1 MAAFWTGAATS
12 GHDIRQAL
20 LTSGVAAFLAFAE
33 LPAEL
38 DQRDFTVT
46 RITFL
51 LFWFTH
57 SSFCLC

>member
-1 MAAFWTGAATS
+1 MVAFWTGAATS
-12 GHDIRQAL
+12 GHNIRQAF
-20 LTSGVAAFLAFAE
+20 LTSGVPALFAFAE

-38 DQRDFTVT
+38 DHRNLAAT